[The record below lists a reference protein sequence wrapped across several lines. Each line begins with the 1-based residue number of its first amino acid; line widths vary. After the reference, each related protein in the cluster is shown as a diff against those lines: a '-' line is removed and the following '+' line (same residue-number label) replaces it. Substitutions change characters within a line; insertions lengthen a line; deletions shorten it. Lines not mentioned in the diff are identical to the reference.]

1 MALAPDKDSL
11 IKAVFFDFDG
21 VLTTDKTGSTTTAR
35 YISQRTGIEL
45 SAVKAAFS
53 RHNAALTLGKTT
65 HDQVWRQLCDELGQ
79 PVSFSLLLE
88 AFESTPLNEQ
98 MFKLARRLKHTHLI
112 GIITDNKKDRVD
124 HLRRQHSLDELFNP
138 VIVSA
143 EIGSDKGD
151 ADIFLAALRSAGVR
165 ANEAVFIDNNKD
177 NLVAPEA
184 LGMRVCFHDDEA
196 NDIEA
201 LVRKLTEIGVVVCDA

>member
-1 MALAPDKDSL
+1 MALSLGEDSL

-21 VLTTDKTGSTTTAR
+21 VLTTDKTGSTTTTR
-35 YISQRTGIEL
+35 YISQTTGIAL

-79 PVSFSLLLE
+79 PVSFSLLHE

-98 MFKLARRLKHTHLI
+98 MFNLVRRLKRTYLV

-124 HLRRQHSLDELFNP
+124 HLRRQHGLNELFSP

-143 EIGSDKGD
+143 EVGSDKGHP
-151 ADIFLAALRSAGVR
+151 DIFLAALRSAGVR

-184 LGMRVCFHDDEA
+184 LGMKVCFHDDEA

-201 LVRKLTEIGVVVCDA
+201 LVKKLKEIGVVVGDA